1 MVQTQRAMSAPVAA
15 SPRADD
21 KPKPKRDGVP
31 DLYYYPDTAS
41 WRTPI
46 RDEGIELIYQAAK
59 EADDGRLKYGY
70 VSLYTRGTEVDSETL
85 DITLVVDTNDWDAI
99 AAWDYAVTVKLIEWE
114 KGLSDEQRKEFGV
127 VLFMYLPAIY
137 TNASA

>member
-1 MVQTQRAMSAPVAA
+1 MVQTQRAATAPVPA

-21 KPKPKRDGVP
+21 KPKRDGVP

-46 RDEGIELIYQAAK
+46 RDEGIELIYQAAQ
-59 EADDGRLKYGY
+59 EADDGRLKYGD
-70 VSLYTRGTEVDSETL
+70 VTLYTRGTEVDSETL
-85 DITLVVDTNDWDAI
+85 DLTLVVDTNDWDAI

-114 KGLSDEQRKEFGV
+114 KGLSDEQREEFGV
-127 VLFMYLPAIY
+127 VHFTYLPAIY
-137 TNASA
+137 DHAST

>member
-1 MVQTQRAMSAPVAA
+1 MVQTQRAATASVPA
-15 SPRADD
+15 SPRADAE
-21 KPKPKRDGVP
+21 PKRDDVP

-46 RDEGIELIYQAAK
+46 RDEGIELIYRAAQ

-85 DITLVVDTNDWDAI
+85 NITLVVDTNDWDAI
-99 AAWDYAVTVKLIEWE
+99 TAWGRAIDLKIIEWE

-127 VLFMYLPAIY
+127 VYFTYLPSIY
-137 TNASA
+137 TNAST

>member
-1 MVQTQRAMSAPVAA
+1 MTSLTKP
-15 SPRADD
+15 PTTIERADA
-21 KPKPKRDGVP
+21 KPNKREGVP
-31 DLYYYPDTAS
+31 DLYYYPDTAP

-59 EADDGRLKYGY
+59 EADDGRLKYGD
-70 VSLYTRGTEVDSETL
+70 VTLYTRGTEDDSETL
-85 DITLVVDTNDWDAI
+85 DLTLVVDTNDWDAI

-127 VLFMYLPAIY
+127 VLFTYLPSIY

>member
-1 MVQTQRAMSAPVAA
+1 MTSLTKTPITIE
-15 SPRADD
+15 RADD
-21 KPKPKRDGVP
+21 KPKRDDIP
-31 DLYYYPDTAS
+31 ALYYYPDTAP

-46 RDEGIELIYQAAK
+46 RDEGIALIYQAAQ

-70 VSLYTRGTEVDSETL
+70 VSLYTRGTEEGTDSL

-99 AAWDYAVTVKLIEWE
+99 AAWRYEVIVRIIEWE
-114 KGLSDEQRKEFGV
+114 KGLSDKERKEFGV
-127 VLFMYLPAIY
+127 VHFTYLPSIY

>member
-1 MVQTQRAMSAPVAA
+1 MVQTQRAVTATAPA
-15 SPRADD
+15 SPRADAE
-21 KPKPKRDGVP
+21 PKRDGVP

-59 EADDGRLKYGY
+59 EVDDGRLKYGY

-99 AAWDYAVTVKLIEWE
+99 TAWGRAIDLKIIEWE
-114 KGLSDEQRKEFGV
+114 KGLSDEQREEFGV
-127 VLFMYLPAIY
+127 VLFTYLPSIY
-137 TNASA
+137 DHAST

>member
-1 MVQTQRAMSAPVAA
+1 MVQTQRAATAPVPA
-15 SPRADD
+15 SPRADAE
-21 KPKPKRDGVP
+21 PKRDGVP

-59 EADDGRLKYGY
+59 EVDDGRLKYGY

-99 AAWDYAVTVKLIEWE
+99 TAWGRAIDLKIIEWE
-114 KGLSDEQRKEFGV
+114 KGLSDEQREEFGM
-127 VLFMYLPAIY
+127 VLFTYLPSIY
-137 TNASA
+137 TNAST

>member
-1 MVQTQRAMSAPVAA
+1 MVQTQRAATATVPA
-15 SPRADD
+15 SPRSDD
-21 KPKPKRDGVP
+21 KPKRDGVP

-46 RDEGIELIYQAAK
+46 RDEGIELIYQAAQ

-85 DITLVVDTNDWDAI
+85 NLTLVVDTNDWDAI
-99 AAWDYAVTVKLIEWE
+99 SAWRREIFVRMTEWE
-114 KGLSDEQRKEFGV
+114 AGLSEEQRKDFSERVHFG
-127 VLFMYLPAIY
+127 YLPAIY
-137 TNASA
+137 DNASA

>member
-1 MVQTQRAMSAPVAA
+1 MVQTQRAATATAPA
-15 SPRADD
+15 SPRADA
-21 KPKPKRDGVP
+21 KPKRDGVP
-31 DLYYYPDTAS
+31 DLYYYPDTAP

-59 EADDGRLKYGY
+59 EVDDGRLKYGY

-99 AAWDYAVTVKLIEWE
+99 TAWGRAIDLKIIEWE
-114 KGLSDEQRKEFGV
+114 KGLSDEQREEFGM
-127 VLFMYLPAIY
+127 VLFTYLPSIY
-137 TNASA
+137 TNAST

>member
-1 MVQTQRAMSAPVAA
+1 MVQTQRAPAPVPA
-15 SPRADD
+15 SPRADA
-21 KPKPKRDGVP
+21 KPKRDGVP
-31 DLYYYPDTAS
+31 DLYYYPDTAP

-70 VSLYTRGTEVDSETL
+70 VSLYTHGVEVDSETL

-99 AAWDYAVTVKLIEWE
+99 TAWGRAIDLKIIEWE
-114 KGLSDEQRKEFGV
+114 KGLSDEQREEFGV
-127 VLFMYLPAIY
+127 VLFTYLPSIY
-137 TNASA
+137 TNAST

>member
-1 MVQTQRAMSAPVAA
+1 MVQTQPATAPVPV

-21 KPKPKRDGVP
+21 KPKRDGIP
-31 DLYYYPDTAS
+31 DIYYYPDTAP

-46 RDEGIELIYQAAK
+46 RDEGIDLIYQAAK

-85 DITLVVDTNDWDAI
+85 DLTLVVDTNDWDAI
-99 AAWDYAVTVKLIEWE
+99 TAWGRAIDLKIIEWE
-114 KGLSDEQRKEFGV
+114 KGLSDEQREEFGV
-127 VLFMYLPAIY
+127 VLFTYLPSIY
-137 TNASA
+137 DNASA

>member
-1 MVQTQRAMSAPVAA
+1 MVQTQRAATAPVPA
-15 SPRADD
+15 SPRADAE
-21 KPKPKRDGVP
+21 PKRDGVP

-59 EADDGRLKYGY
+59 EVDDGRLKYGY
-70 VSLYTRGTEVDSETL
+70 VSLYTRGVEVDSETL

-99 AAWDYAVTVKLIEWE
+99 TAWGRAIDLKIIEWE
-114 KGLSDEQRKEFGV
+114 KGLSDEQREEFGV
-127 VLFMYLPAIY
+127 VLFTYLPAIY
-137 TNASA
+137 DHAST

>member
-1 MVQTQRAMSAPVAA
+1 MVQTQRAATATAPL
-15 SPRADD
+15 SSRADAE
-21 KPKPKRDGVP
+21 PKRDGVP
-31 DLYYYPDTAS
+31 DLYYYPDTAP

-99 AAWDYAVTVKLIEWE
+99 TAWGRAIDLKLVEWE
-114 KGLSDEQRKEFGV
+114 KGLSDEQREEFGV
-127 VLFMYLPAIY
+127 VHFTYLPAIY
-137 TNASA
+137 DHAST

>member
-1 MVQTQRAMSAPVAA
+1 MVQTQRAATAPAPA

-21 KPKPKRDGVP
+21 KPKRDGVP

-85 DITLVVDTNDWDAI
+85 NITLVVDTNDWDAI
-99 AAWDYAVTVKLIEWE
+99 TSWGRAIDLKIIEWE
-114 KGLSDEQRKEFGV
+114 KGLSDEQREEFGM
-127 VLFMYLPAIY
+127 VLFTYLPSIY
-137 TNASA
+137 TNAST

>member
-1 MVQTQRAMSAPVAA
+1 MVQTQRAATLTIPA

-21 KPKPKRDGVP
+21 KPKRDGVP

-70 VSLYTRGTEVDSETL
+70 VSLYTRGAEVDSETL

-99 AAWDYAVTVKLIEWE
+99 TAWGRAIDLKIIDWE
-114 KGLSDEQRKEFGV
+114 KGLSDEQREEFGM
-127 VLFMYLPAIY
+127 VLFTYLPSIY
-137 TNASA
+137 TNAST

>member
-1 MVQTQRAMSAPVAA
+1 MVHTQQATAPVPA

-21 KPKPKRDGVP
+21 KPKRDGIP

-46 RDEGIELIYQAAK
+46 RDEGIALIYQAAQ

-70 VSLYTRGTEVDSETL
+70 VTLYTRGAEVDSETL

-99 AAWDYAVTVKLIEWE
+99 AAWGRAIDLKIIEWE
-114 KGLSDEQRKEFGV
+114 KGLSDEQKKEFGV
-127 VLFMYLPAIY
+127 VLFTYLPAIY
-137 TNASA
+137 ANAST

>member
-1 MVQTQRAMSAPVAA
+1 MVQTQRAATAPVAV

-21 KPKPKRDGVP
+21 KPKRDGVP
-31 DLYYYPDTAS
+31 DLYYYPDTAP

-46 RDEGIELIYQAAK
+46 RDEGIALIYQAAQ
-59 EADDGRLKYGY
+59 EADDGRLKYGD
-70 VSLYTRGTEVDSETL
+70 VTLYTRGTEEGTDSL

-99 AAWDYAVTVKLIEWE
+99 AAWRHKVIVRIIEWE

-127 VLFMYLPAIY
+127 VHFTYLPAIY
-137 TNASA
+137 DNAST